1 MNPYSDQALGE
12 HFSHILAQLHEIGT
26 MVIPILQ
33 MRKLRIREDTFLL
46 GD

>member
-12 HFSHILAQLHEIGT
+12 HFSHILAQLHEAGT
-26 MVIPILQ
+26 WLSPFLQ